1 MCCVSVR
8 EASPPASSEIYRYP
22 PCHSTSTQTTQH
34 TQHSTLHHVLD
45 ARPLTPSPLQSRTS
59 NHTGSPSEAAT
70 MGSKRRSSRPGGH
83 DGGDAGRD
91 EDEGYQP
98 ELLDED
104 EQATLIAELRRKGE
118 EQSRST
124 RVREGVGMGGRRG
137 EGRLW
142 WAATREGEERRHAS
156 TLTICTVGCYKS
168 AWAQSQ
174 SLESFFV
181 RYTSIRRS
189 RHICI
194 PSLPTSLPPPRAS
207 ACPTHSFPPSLPF
220 SSTPIT

>member
-1 MCCVSVR
+1 M
-8 EASPPASSEIYRYP
+8 SS
-22 PCHSTSTQTTQH
+22 
-34 TQHSTLHHVLD
+34 D
-45 ARPLTPSPLQSRTS
+45 ACPLTPSPLQSRTS
-59 NHTGSPSEAAT
+59 NHTGSPSEAA

-83 DGGDAGRD
+83 DGGGAGGD

-137 EGRLW
+137 GEAVVGCYTGGR
-142 WAATREGEERRHAS
+142 GRRHAS
-156 TLTICTVGCYKS
+156 TLTNCTVGCYKS

-174 SLESFFV
+174 SLELFFV

-194 PSLPTSLPPPRAS
+194 PSLPPSLPPPRAS

-220 SSTPIT
+220 FSTPNT